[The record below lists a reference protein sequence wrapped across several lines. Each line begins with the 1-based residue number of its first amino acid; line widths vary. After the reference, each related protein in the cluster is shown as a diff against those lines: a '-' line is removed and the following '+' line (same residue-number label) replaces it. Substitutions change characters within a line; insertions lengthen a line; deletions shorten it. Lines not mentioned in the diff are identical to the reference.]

1 MNLVSKFKQ
10 EIILFILISASYF
23 FLRLLL
29 LDGMPIFTD
38 EAIYLRWAQIALHD
52 SAWRFIS
59 LTDGKQPLFVWFAVL
74 FMKFIEDPLI
84 AGRLVSVVSGFFT
97 LIGIWLLTFELFKN
111 KKTAF
116 LTSFVYVFYLFAQVY
131 DRMALMDSMVGTF
144 AVWALYF
151 SILLVR
157 KVRLDIAYSLGFILG
172 AGVLTKTSDFFS
184 IYLLPLTVLLF
195 DFKAKLFRERFV
207 KWIGFALFAVII
219 SQIFY
224 SVLRLSPLFEM
235 ISAKNAIF
243 VYPFSEW
250 FKHPFTF
257 FIGNI
262 HGLFSWLFAYL
273 TPSYLFLI
281 AFAILFINKFT
292 KEKLLLFLY
301 FLGPFV
307 ALALFG
313 RIIFPRFI
321 YFMSLYL
328 LPLCGWSLNYLIEL
342 AQEKL
347 KAKSSLYLKYA
358 LNVLI
363 PGFFLVYPAFCIFQ
377 LITNP
382 VIAPIADADRNQY
395 VNNWSAGWGV
405 KESVAFFKEKAKN
418 EKIFIATEGTFGLMP
433 ETMEMY
439 LITNKNVTI
448 KGYWP
453 IENMLPKEALEYAK
467 KMPSYFIFYQPQH
480 IVIPNDF
487 PLKLIFQVR
496 EGSSDYFYRVYQ
508 IIPQK

>member
-1 MNLVSKFKQ
+1 MTLV
-10 EIILFILISASYF
+10 
-23 FLRLLL
+23 
-29 LDGMPIFTD
+29 
-38 EAIYLRWAQIALHD
+38 
-52 SAWRFIS
+52 
-59 LTDGKQPLFVWFAVL
+59 
-74 FMKFIEDPLI
+74 
-84 AGRLVSVVSGFFT
+84 
-97 LIGIWLLTFELFKN
+97 
-111 KKTAF
+111 
-116 LTSFVYVFYLFAQVY
+116 
-131 DRMALMDSMVGTF
+131 
-144 AVWALYF
+144 
-151 SILLVR
+151 
-157 KVRLDIAYSLGFILG
+157 
-172 AGVLTKTSDFFS
+172 
-184 IYLLPLTVLLF
+184 
-195 DFKAKLFRERFV
+195 
-207 KWIGFALFAVII
+207 
-219 SQIFY
+219 
-224 SVLRLSPLFEM
+224 
-235 ISAKNAIF
+235 
-243 VYPFSEW
+243 
-250 FKHPFTF
+250 
-257 FIGNI
+257 
-262 HGLFSWLFAYL
+262 
-273 TPSYLFLI
+273 
-281 AFAILFINKFT
+281 
-292 KEKLLLFLY
+292 
-301 FLGPFV
+301 
-307 ALALFG
+307 
-313 RIIFPRFI
+313 
-321 YFMSLYL
+321 
-328 LPLCGWSLNYLIEL
+328 LNYLIEL

-448 KGYWP
+448 KGYLP